1 MKKNVDHSSPPI
13 QTPIRPQSSQ
23 SCKKKPDVSPVTPP
37 NCASANLRYF
47 ERGNHRKR
55 RRHPASRGR
64 HPDHPLAAAARPAS
78 ASAAVAVRRWTPL
91 VKAQSM
97 PDFRAF
103 GRFTAHRPDS
113 AREHEQRANQQN
125 MPRGEHLVG
134 KARVGEQVHAAVNDR
149 ERAAV
154 GILHDR
160 ELFLAR
166 LVRRECVH
174 RVEITVHVDA
184 ACH

>member
-1 MKKNVDHSSPPI
+1 
-13 QTPIRPQSSQ
+13 
-23 SCKKKPDVSPVTPP
+23 
-37 NCASANLRYF
+37 
-47 ERGNHRKR
+47 
-55 RRHPASRGR
+55 
-64 HPDHPLAAAARPAS
+64 
-78 ASAAVAVRRWTPL
+78 
-91 VKAQSM
+91 
-97 PDFRAF
+97 
-103 GRFTAHRPDS
+103 
-113 AREHEQRANQQN
+113 